1 MLKDLLKS
9 LSHSKMRLLITAFYL
24 FFAPN
29 QGFICQVYGSVYE
42 VDEAYL
48 ADLIV
53 YEELSEVTADIVV
66 YEQQNRLYADKPGM
80 WYFEDKEDFA
90 HFKIY
95 FTPKKSEADFVV
107 FFTEFESFSGCQ
119 DEF

>member
-1 MLKDLLKS
+1 MWVFITVFHLLFTPS
-9 LSHSKMRLLITAFYL
+9 QAL
-24 FFAPN
+24 
-29 QGFICQVYGSVYE
+29 ICQAYGSVYE

-53 YEELSEVTADIVV
+53 FEELSEVAADVVV

-80 WYFEDKEDFA
+80 WYFEEKVRLILLSILQNLNLLPA
-90 HFKIY
+90 
-95 FTPKKSEADFVV
+95 A
-107 FFTEFESFSGCQ
+107 Q